1 MMPGTIM
8 GHTDFVIRAAVP
20 GDAHALGRLATEL
33 GYPSTGAETA
43 DRLRKVLASD
53 DHAVMVAESAR
64 LGIIGWV
71 HVFGTVRVESDT
83 FAELGGLVVAEGSR
97 GRGVGARLVASAD
110 RWALENGYDKL
121 RIRSRVERSDAHGFF
136 ERLGFIGR
144 KTQRV
149 FERSLAENG

>member
-1 MMPGTIM
+1 M
-8 GHTDFVIRAAVP
+8 GNTNIVIRAAVP

-53 DHAVMVAESAR
+53 DHAVMVAESAQ
-64 LGIIGWV
+64 LGVIGWV
-71 HVFGTVRVESDT
+71 HVFGTARVESDA
-83 FAELGGLVVAEGSR
+83 FAELGGLVVAEDSR
-97 GRGVGARLVASAD
+97 GRRVGVRLVASAD
-110 RWALENGYDKL
+110 RWALENGYHRL

-136 ERLGFIGR
+136 ERLGFVCR

-149 FERSLAENG
+149 FERPTAGDQ